1 MRALGILLALG
12 LCAPVTAAELGRGA
26 LPIHLEG
33 PQLAPMRSADALLLE
48 GRVASE
54 EPVTVVARID
64 DHASHDYA
72 SRANL
77 ERALPPGAFR
87 WRINLRGLRA
97 SDGRTMRAAEIRQ
110 LIVFAP
116 QADARVEIARLA
128 AVEDVA
134 LPAGAKGYAF
144 GPENAPLPAGFER
157 VGADSPLIVEG
168 APSAIGRP
176 APDPLI
182 ASGMRGVARLRLPWP
197 EGRAR
202 VTIWAEDPGEWELLP
217 HPLRQRITINGEVVR
232 SYDWSPGDWIA
243 RRHLRGLQQEHGL
256 ADDAWSA
263 FGQRRG
269 GPLTAEVDAG
279 PNGLEIALDGD
290 GPAAQFINAIL
301 IEPSGQTAALDA
313 VRARRAEWYRS
324 HWPVVASGTAA
335 SGMSLPATGTRTLPA
350 RRVTIAPGT
359 GARIT
364 IAVAAQE
371 TTRPTVE
378 LDAPEAGGF
387 ALRANVWA
395 GQWRLTRAGAA
406 DTVLR
411 LTDDLLRAD
420 VEALPLQAERER
432 RYEIWLQA
440 PEDTPPG
447 TYRGA
452 LSVQAA
458 GSAVRLPIIAEVPD
472 LRLPTHGRAGFYLDE
487 APHWTWFGD
496 DAKRSRQ
503 IACDLD
509 FLRSMGIHGNAPALA
524 TPTPPDF
531 RAFVDD
537 MRAAKRAGASAPW
550 LAYAP
555 LKRLLARE
563 GEMAASVLAD
573 LAERLEAAGLPRP
586 IWSLADEPGNADQS
600 AHGLRATARQLRAGV
615 PDIRLAGHLN
625 APPDGALA
633 PLFDVILINQG
644 FGIDQESIAA
654 AADAGPEVWLY
665 NTGRP
670 RLTAGL
676 WLWATGARRYLQWH
690 ARMPTADPFDPL
702 DGREGDVQMIYPRA
716 TPCPA
721 QPHIDRQLLEMA
733 QGITDGRW
741 LAWLD
746 AQSGS
751 VARALRSR
759 IRERLGKTWARA
771 ARLEAAGIA
780 AIRRKIVAL
789 AKSQQQDARD
799 DR

>member
-1 MRALGILLALG
+1 MRALGMLLALG
-12 LCAPVTAAELGRGA
+12 LCAPVTAAELGRGT
-26 LPIHLEG
+26 LPIHLAG

-48 GRVASE
+48 GRIAAE
-54 EPVTVVARID
+54 QPVTVVVRID

-87 WRINLRGLRA
+87 WRINLHGLRA

-110 LIVFAP
+110 VIVFAP
-116 QADARVEIARLA
+116 QAYARVEIARVT
-128 AVEDVA
+128 AVEGGD

-144 GPENAPLPAGFER
+144 GPEVAPLPAGFER
-157 VGADSPLIVEG
+157 VGPDSPLILEG
-168 APSAIGRP
+168 APTAIARP

-182 ASGMRGVARLRLPWP
+182 ASGVRGVARLRLPWP
-197 EGRAR
+197 ERRAR

-232 SYDWSPGDWIA
+232 SYDWTPDEWIA
-243 RRHLRGLQQEHGL
+243 RRYLRGLQQEHGQ

-263 FGQRRG
+263 FGQWRG
-269 GPLTAEVDAG
+269 APVTAEVDVG

-324 HWPVVASGTAA
+324 HWPVVASGTRAT
-335 SGMSLPATGTRTLPA
+335 GILLPAAGTRTLPT
-350 RRVTIAPGT
+350 RRVTIAPGA

-364 IAVAAQE
+364 IAVAARQ
-371 TTRPTVE
+371 TTRPVIM
-378 LDAPEAGGF
+378 LDAPQAGGF
-387 ALRANVWA
+387 TLRANAWA
-395 GQWRLTRAGAA
+395 GQWRLNREGAA

-420 VEALPLQAERER
+420 VETLPLGPERPR
-432 RYEIWLQA
+432 TYEIWVQA

-447 TYRGA
+447 NYRGV
-452 LSVQAA
+452 LRVNA
-458 GSAVRLPIIAEVPD
+458 GDGTLRVPIVADVPD
-472 LRLPTHGRAGFYLDE
+472 LHLPANNRAGFYLDE

-509 FLRSMGIHGNAPALA
+509 FLRSIGIHGNAPALA
-524 TPTPPDF
+524 TPVPPDF
-531 RAFVDD
+531 RAFLHD
-537 MRAAKRAGASAPW
+537 MRAANKAGASAPW

-555 LKRLLARE
+555 LKRLLARK
-563 GEMAASVLAD
+563 GELAPSVLAD
-573 LAERLEAAGLPRP
+573 LAERLDAAGLPRP

-600 AHGLRATARQLRAGV
+600 AHGLRATARQLRAAV
-615 PDIRLAGHLN
+615 PDVRLAGHLN
-625 APPDGALA
+625 APHDLALA

-644 FGIDQESIAA
+644 FGIDKKSIAA
-654 AADAGPEVWLY
+654 AEHAGPEVWLY

-716 TPCPA
+716 RPCPH
-721 QPHIDRQLLEMA
+721 QPHINRRLLEMA

-746 AQSGS
+746 GHTGPG
-751 VARALRSR
+751 ARALRRR
-759 IRERLGKTWARA
+759 IRQRLGKTWAHASRLDA
-771 ARLEAAGIA
+771 AEMA
-780 AIRRKIVAL
+780 AIRQEIVAL
-789 AKSQQQDARD
+789 ANSQHQDPGK
-799 DR
+799 